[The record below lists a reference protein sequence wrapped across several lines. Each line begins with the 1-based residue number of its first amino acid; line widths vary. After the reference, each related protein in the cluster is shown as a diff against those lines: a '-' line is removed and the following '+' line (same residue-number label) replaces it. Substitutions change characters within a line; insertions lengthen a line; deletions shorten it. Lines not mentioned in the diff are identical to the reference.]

1 VWLVLS
7 AVLLHLSVS
16 CTSYV
21 AKKAVVAQESREEF
35 IWWDSDHSSSPC
47 ASASTASPPRR
58 VKFSKEEDTSSPPQ
72 EKVSLLSESFLLEAP
87 QGQLEVKLDDPLQAS
102 ESIDDASAVEVAVPE
117 SSIAVSSDSAEA
129 EDSCCVSLPCSG
141 WKQIE
146 RLRHRG
152 RDRDS
157 ALATDATDAEPSMH
171 AASSDPMILALSVGE
186 GDYHAGWMISAML
199 RLGLMEV

>member
-7 AVLLHLSVS
+7 AILLHLSVS

-21 AKKAVVAQESREEF
+21 AKKAVVAQESKEEF

-58 VKFSKEEDTSSPPQ
+58 IKFSKEEETSSLPQ
-72 EKVSLLSESFLLEAP
+72 EKVSLLSESFLLEALP
-87 QGQLEVKLDDPLQAS
+87 GQSEVKLDPLQAS
-102 ESIDDASAVEVAVPE
+102 ESVDDASAVEVAVPE
-117 SSIAVSSDSAEA
+117 SNIAASSDSAEA

-146 RLRHRG
+146 KLRHRG

-157 ALATDATDAEPSMH
+157 ALATDATDAESSTHP
-171 AASSDPMILALSVGE
+171 ASSDPMILALSVGE
-186 GDYHAGWMISAML
+186 GDYHAGWMISAMV